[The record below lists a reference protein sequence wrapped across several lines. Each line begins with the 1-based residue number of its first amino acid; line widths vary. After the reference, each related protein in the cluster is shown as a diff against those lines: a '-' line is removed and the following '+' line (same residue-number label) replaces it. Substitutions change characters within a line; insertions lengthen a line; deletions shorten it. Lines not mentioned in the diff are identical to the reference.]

1 MSDNHELDRLID
13 RALATYADAEPDPF
27 LQTKISA
34 SAREITPPPRFWAL
48 SAAAAC
54 VACVLFALL
63 VTHTGAPM
71 HSLSGSDISP
81 VARRTSAP
89 VVVSPKHV
97 SLGPPGAAHPAIRRI
112 RRLRPAPELAPHLA
126 VFPSPAPLSREEEA
140 LLALTAHP
148 VTLRSESLPFAAD
161 FQNLSIPPISIAPIE
176 IAELS
181 AKEQTKPRE

>member
-1 MSDNHELDRLID
+1 MPDDREFDSLID
-13 RALATYADAEPDPF
+13 QALSTYVDAEPDPS
-27 LQTKISA
+27 LRARIATHISVARPRQTGWLLG
-34 SAREITPPPRFWAL
+34 T
-48 SAAAAC
+48 AAAC
-54 VACVLFALL
+54 AACVLFALL
-63 VTHTGAPM
+63 VTHSGAPM

-97 SLGPPGAAHPAIRRI
+97 SLGPPGAAHLAIRPI